1 MDFSS
6 LHRKIKIEERECAE
20 RCLREA
26 GWFPG
31 RSVDAS
37 LALEELRS
45 RGHDPPQSIADF
57 LAEFDG
63 LHIQPSRIDFDIATE
78 GYSSHDDILL
88 EDLPAFVGERVF
100 PVGSGYTRH
109 GTIVLGESGRVFV
122 EWDSQC
128 WYIAE
133 ETREGLELLVSGFNG
148 TKLPVL
154 LAATGAEQERY
165 AVQVALENHIARG
178 VEPLNL
184 PAHLEGTARLVARA
198 FRWGVENWAYLPL
211 LSSLQPHLRDTDLAE
226 VVGRVFLREDVLSD
240 VHAVAAGMEF
250 DPADLRSV
258 RIRLDKAGFE
268 AWCVEMRERTA

>member
-6 LHRKIKIEERECAE
+6 LHRKINVEERERAE

-31 RSVDAS
+31 RSVDVS

-78 GYSSHDDILL
+78 GYSSHDAILL
-88 EDLPAFVGERVF
+88 EDLSPFVGERVF

-122 EWDSQC
+122 EWDCQC
-128 WYIAE
+128 WYISE
-133 ETREGLELLVSGFNG
+133 DTREGLELLVADFHG

-154 LAATGAEQERY
+154 LGGTEAEQERY
-165 AVQVALENHIARG
+165 AVRVAVENHIARG
-178 VEPLNL
+178 VEPMNL
-184 PAHLEGTARLVARA
+184 PAHLESTARLLCDA
-198 FRWGVENWAYLPL
+198 FHWGVESWAYLPL
-211 LSSLQPHLRDTDLAE
+211 LSFLQPHLRDTDLAE
-226 VVGRVFLREDVLSD
+226 VVARVFLREDVLSD

-250 DPADLRSV
+250 DPAALRSV

-268 AWCVEMRERTA
+268 AWCHDNKD

>member
-6 LHRKIKIEERECAE
+6 LHRKINVEERERAE

-31 RSVDAS
+31 RSVDVS

-122 EWDSQC
+122 EWDCQC
-128 WYIAE
+128 WYISE
-133 ETREGLELLVSGFNG
+133 DTREGLELLVADFHG

-154 LAATGAEQERY
+154 LGGTEAEQERY
-165 AVQVALENHIARG
+165 AVRVAVENHIARG

-184 PAHLEGTARLVARA
+184 PAHLESTARLLCDA
-198 FRWGVENWAYLPL
+198 FHWGVESWAYLPL
-211 LSSLQPHLRDTDLAE
+211 LSFLQQHLRDTDLAE
-226 VVGRVFLREDVLSD
+226 VVARVFLREDVLSD

-250 DPADLRSV
+250 DPAALRSV

-268 AWCVEMRERTA
+268 AWCHDNKD